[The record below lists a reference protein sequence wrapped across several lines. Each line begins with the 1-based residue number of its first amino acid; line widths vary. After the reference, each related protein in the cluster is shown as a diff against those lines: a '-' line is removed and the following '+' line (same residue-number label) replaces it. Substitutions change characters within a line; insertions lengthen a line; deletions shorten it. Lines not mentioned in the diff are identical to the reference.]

1 VTLIRRAIVLSSA
14 TVAWNAVVGG
24 AAVATAV
31 LTGALS
37 LIGFGVTA
45 LIDSSVSVLLIWRF
59 RAEEKGHAERAV
71 RAERLALRVAG
82 VAFLAIAAYLAVQS
96 VRALSSAK
104 HPDTSAF
111 GVAESLASVLVL
123 PALGVAKYRLAR
135 RLGSKALRADGM
147 LTLFGATLALV
158 ALAALLAE
166 RALGWWW
173 GDAAGALVIA
183 AAVAAEGVRNL
194 RADA

>member
-1 VTLIRRAIVLSSA
+1 MTLIRRAIVLSSA

-24 AAVATAV
+24 GAVFTAV

-59 RAEEKGHAERAV
+59 RAEEIGHAERAV

-96 VRALSSAK
+96 VRALASAK
-104 HPDTSAF
+104 HADTSAF
-111 GVAESLASVLVL
+111 GVAESLASVVVL
-123 PALGVAKYRLAR
+123 PVLGVAKYRVAL
-135 RLGSKALRADGM
+135 RLRSRALRADGM

-173 GDAAGALVIA
+173 GDAVGALVIA